1 MRCSE
6 DDRDVVRFVLRLVE
20 RCAERS
26 VLRCAVRSVLRCS
39 ARSVVRRASRSV
51 VRCAARAEVR
61 VGVRPVERA
70 EAYEVERDDACEAA
84 LVRDLEPL
92 RCCECVC
99 DCVRV
104 CERALELSL
113 DVECEVEAVRGWDVE
128 VAAEPI
134 RGWDVERECPA
145 SVRLVPVPRVARN
158 CLSPRLGIYFP
169 WAFKASTSSPPTTV
183 TSPAPMVITMSPGST
198 RLIMCGTT
206 SMRRGT

>member
-6 DDRDVVRFVLRLVE
+6 DFDVARFDLRLVE
-20 RCAERS
+20 RCA
-26 VLRCAVRSVLRCS
+26 
-39 ARSVVRRASRSV
+39 ARSVVRCVVRSVERCAVRPAFRWSARSV

-61 VGVRPVERA
+61 VDVRPVERA
-70 EAYEVERDDACEAA
+70 EAYEVERADACEAA
-84 LVRDLEPL
+84 LARDLEPL

-113 DVECEVEAVRGWDVE
+113 DVECEVEAEPVRS
-128 VAAEPI
+128 
-134 RGWDVERECPA
+134 WDVERECPA

>member
-1 MRCSE
+1 MSPMRRDSNCMLSLVLPWMRCSE
-6 DDRDVVRFVLRLVE
+6 DFDVARFDLRLVE
-20 RCAERS
+20 RCAVRSVVRCAERS
-26 VLRCAVRSVLRCS
+26 VLRCSV
-39 ARSVVRRASRSV
+39 RSV

-84 LVRDLEPL
+84 LERDLEPL
-92 RCCECVC
+92 RCCVCVC
-99 DCVRV
+99 DCVRT

-113 DVECEVEAVRGWDVE
+113 DVEWEVEVEPVRGC
-128 VAAEPI
+128 
-134 RGWDVERECPA
+134 DVERERPA
-145 SVRLVPVPRVARN
+145 SVRFVPVPRVARN

-183 TSPAPMVITMSPGST
+183 TSPAPMVMTMSPGST

-206 SMRRGT
+206 SIRRGT